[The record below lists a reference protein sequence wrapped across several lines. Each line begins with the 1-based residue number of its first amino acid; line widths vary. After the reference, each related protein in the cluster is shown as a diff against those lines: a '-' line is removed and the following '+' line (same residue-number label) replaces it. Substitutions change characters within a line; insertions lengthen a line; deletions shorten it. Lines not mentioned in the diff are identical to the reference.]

1 MGMEFDGTVNIKAS
15 REKVWAF
22 LIDPEAVSECAPG
35 VNNLEILVPGKKF
48 RAIVVVGVG
57 SVRSSFAMDVEFL
70 ELDAPKRAKLKAHGK
85 APGSATDVISEMV
98 LVESPDGSTELQW
111 STEVQI
117 MGTIASLAARF
128 APSITKKLSRE
139 FFDCVRQKL
148 EAEY

>member
-70 ELDAPKRAKLKAHGK
+70 ELDAPKCAKLKAHGK
-85 APGSATDVISEMV
+85 APGSCF
-98 LVESPDGSTELQW
+98 
-111 STEVQI
+111 I
-117 MGTIASLAARF
+117 MRAIW
-128 APSITKKLSRE
+128 I
-139 FFDCVRQKL
+139 V
-148 EAEY
+148 